1 MPLSRRA
8 FLATLGAGGAASLAL
23 SGRGREPL
31 TALPPHLLRPAD
43 RALAKGRGMIRL
55 DSNENPNGPGE
66 RVFEAFR
73 GAFGE
78 ANRYPFALENDL
90 KAAIAKAHGIRPEHV
105 LLACGSTEVLKVAVQ
120 TFTSL
125 RRPLVFPTPS
135 FEFPAVMAELLGHP
149 VRRVPV
155 DAKLRLD
162 LTPMAEAAQ
171 GAGLVFFCNPNNP
184 TATVQGK
191 AEVAAFAAQV
201 AKTSP
206 ETVILMDE
214 AYHEYVEDP
223 AYATAIPLA
232 LQNPNVIVSR
242 TFSKVF
248 GLAGLRVGYA
258 LGRPETLARLDR
270 AMLPSGINQL
280 ALAGATLAIGDAA
293 HIAEEQRRNREAK
306 AFTRAWFEKAGYPVG
321 PSEANFLMI
330 DIRRDVKTFKAA
342 CLKQGVAVGRPF
354 PPLNTHLRLSIGT
367 RAEME
372 AALEVF
378 QKVLV

>member
-1 MPLSRRA
+1 MPLSRRT
-8 FLATLGAGGAASLAL
+8 FLTALGASGAASIAL

-31 TALPPHLLRPAD
+31 MALSPHATRQSD
-43 RALAKGRGMIRL
+43 RALAKAQGMIRL

-73 GAFGE
+73 NAFSE

-90 KAAIAKAHGIRPEHV
+90 KAALAKANGVRPEHI
-105 LLACGSTEVLKVAVQ
+105 LLACGSTEILKVAVQ
-120 TFTSL
+120 TFASPQ
-125 RRPLVFPTPS
+125 RALVAPTPS
-135 FEFPAVMAELLGHP
+135 FEFPAVIAGILGFP
-149 VRRVPV
+149 VRKVPV

-162 LTPMAEAAQ
+162 LTPMAEAAK

-184 TATVQGK
+184 TATVHGK
-191 AEVAAFAAQV
+191 ADVAAFIAQV
-201 AKTSP
+201 GRTSP
-206 ETVILMDE
+206 DTVILVDE
-214 AYHEYVEDP
+214 AYHEYVDDP

-232 LQNPNVIVSR
+232 LQNPNVIVAR

-258 LGRPETLARLDR
+258 IGRPETLARMEMG
-270 AMLPSGINQL
+270 MLPSGINQL
-280 ALAGATLAIGDAA
+280 ALAGAALAVGDTA
-293 HIAEEQRRNREAK
+293 HIAEEQRKNREAK
-306 AFTRAWFEKAGYPVG
+306 AFARAWFEKAGYSVG

-330 DIRRDVKTFKAA
+330 DIRRDVKAFKAA

-372 AALEVF
+372 AALDVF
-378 QKVLV
+378 QKVLA

>member
-1 MPLSRRA
+1 MPLSRRT
-8 FLATLGAGGAASLAL
+8 FLAALGASGAASIAL

-31 TALPPHLLRPAD
+31 IARSPHAARQSD
-43 RALAKGRGMIRL
+43 RALAKAQGMIRL

-73 GAFGE
+73 NAFSE

-90 KAAIAKAHGIRPEHV
+90 KAALAKVHGVRPEHI
-105 LLACGSTEVLKVAVQ
+105 LLACGSTEILKVAVQ
-120 TFTSL
+120 TFASPQ
-125 RRPLVFPTPS
+125 RALVAPTPS
-135 FEFPAVMAELLGHP
+135 FEFPAVIAGILGFP
-149 VRRVPV
+149 VRKVAV

-162 LTPMAEAAQ
+162 LTPMAEAAK

-184 TATVQGK
+184 TATVHGK
-191 AEVAAFAAQV
+191 ADVAAFIAQV
-201 AKTSP
+201 GKVSP
-206 ETVILMDE
+206 DTVILVDE
-214 AYHEYVEDP
+214 AYHEYVDDP
-223 AYATAIPLA
+223 TYATAIPLA
-232 LQNPNVIVSR
+232 LQNPNVLVAR

-258 LGRPETLARLDR
+258 VGRPETLARMER

-280 ALAGATLAIGDAA
+280 ALAGATLAVGDAA
-293 HIAEEQRRNREAK
+293 HIAEEQRKNREAK
-306 AFTRAWFEKAGYPVG
+306 AFARAWFEKAGYSVG

-330 DIRRDVKTFKAA
+330 DIHRDVKAFKAA

-367 RAEME
+367 LAEME
-372 AALEVF
+372 AAVQVF
-378 QKVLV
+378 QGILG